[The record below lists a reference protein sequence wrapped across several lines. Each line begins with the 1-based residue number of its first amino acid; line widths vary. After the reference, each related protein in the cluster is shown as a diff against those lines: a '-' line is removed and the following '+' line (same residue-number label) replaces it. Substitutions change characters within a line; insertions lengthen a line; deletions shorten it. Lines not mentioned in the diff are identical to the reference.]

1 MRSEFDLK
9 IVPQD
14 TAGDAK
20 GDRNPKRKCR
30 GCMVEIASS
39 HILAFRTSNG
49 QRTNMWPHVFLL
61 KQNLLFEVF
70 VFRFHI

>member
-1 MRSEFDLK
+1 MRSVFDLK
-9 IVPQD
+9 IAPQD
-14 TAGDAK
+14 IAGDAK
-20 GDRNPKRKCR
+20 GEKNPKGKCQ
-30 GCMVEIASS
+30 GCIVEMASS

-61 KQNLLFEVF
+61 KQNLLFQVF